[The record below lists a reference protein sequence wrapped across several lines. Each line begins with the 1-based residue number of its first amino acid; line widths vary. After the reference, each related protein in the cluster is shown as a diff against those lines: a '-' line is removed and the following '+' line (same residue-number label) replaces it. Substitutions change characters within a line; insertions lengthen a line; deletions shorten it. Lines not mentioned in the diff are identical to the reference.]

1 MAAGVIN
8 LAGIRFCERGATP
21 GIIRLA
27 SINFAGSGAGSGFDY
42 NLDFNQDFRAPVPE
56 E

>member
-1 MAAGVIN
+1 MAAGIIN
-8 LAGIRFCERGATP
+8 LASIRFCERGATP

-27 SINFAGSGAGSGFDY
+27 SINFAGSAGSGFDY
-42 NLDFNQDFRAPVPE
+42 NLDYNQDFRAPVPE